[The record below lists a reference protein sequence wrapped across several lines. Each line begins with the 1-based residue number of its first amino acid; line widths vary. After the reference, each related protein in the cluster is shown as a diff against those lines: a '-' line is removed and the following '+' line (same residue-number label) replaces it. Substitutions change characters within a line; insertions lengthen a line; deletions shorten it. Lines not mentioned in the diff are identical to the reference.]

1 MRHQTWIK
9 LAMVFA
15 LLAGSLTAHAG
26 DDEEVSNLTEARLE
40 GQIWTTFALNQH
52 LNPFDLKV
60 DVDSK
65 TAIIEGEVDESVKS
79 ELAEQIAL
87 SVDGIDDV
95 DNRIEVSENMQVV
108 SSSDDK
114 EKDPSFRDRVS
125 DATTTASVKSKL
137 LWNRDTAGLSINVN
151 TRGGIVELEGEAE
164 SEASKDL
171 AERLAANT
179 DGVRDV
185 INNIEVVSRQQAQ
198 ADTDH

>member
-15 LLAGSLTAHAG
+15 LLAGGLTAHAG

-87 SVDGIDDV
+87 SVNGIDDV
-95 DNRIEVSENMQVV
+95 DNRIEVSEDMQVV

-114 EKDPSFRDRVS
+114 EKDPSFRDRVT

-137 LWNRDTAGLSINVN
+137 LWNRDTAGLSINVD
-151 TRGGIVELEGEAE
+151 TRGGIVKLEGEAE
-164 SEASKDL
+164 SDASKDL
-171 AERLAANT
+171 AEKLAANT

-198 ADTDH
+198 ADTDY